1 MISSS
6 CACCLLRSV
15 RQVGQQASL
24 NPWTTAVIS
33 QKKKGRKAPLK
44 IIVDPWRNPGLL
56 QEVPT
61 TAHRLR
67 ANGWHTLSSKY
78 QQAWGLSG
86 VPGDLET
93 TTLSCDRSEE
103 TAIPMP
109 LDQHGW
115 GLEFPVDPP
124 RKWQVP
130 EIPMRVDVGDG
141 LGVRLTTPAPRRGS
155 SPLHRVALPHQH
167 KYCTPMKKGAQGPLR
182 CGVTRIRMHRAIRR
196 CPEDQTRRSCNA
208 RGP

>member
-56 QEVPT
+56 HEVPT

-67 ANGWHTLSSKY
+67 ANGWRTLSWKH
-78 QQAWGLSG
+78 QHGWGLSG

-103 TAIPMP
+103 TAIPM
-109 LDQHGW
+109 
-115 GLEFPVDPP
+115 
-124 RKWQVP
+124 
-130 EIPMRVDVGDG
+130 RVDVGGG